1 MEVLMRADRRMGVGS
16 RWRTVGVLR
25 AVAVAAAA
33 HLAACPELETPL
45 ATVTGRIVGA
55 SPGAYAY
62 PLGRPDL
69 KVSVAVAEDW
79 TFRLEGVPTSA
90 GAFILYDGAPF
101 PNGRAERVVLELAGG
116 EENRMADR
124 FGAGASVDDVLRMP
138 LAGAVIAAALPEGG
152 ATAIGPAYS
161 VVETDHTDLVPAT
174 GEEAI
179 AIYPLPAGSFDVT
192 ARLAGFVSR
201 RVTVEVASGATMA
214 VALALEVDTASPA
227 PGCGYALACDNDLH
241 CETADGRCY
250 ACTSTAGCGP
260 GETCATS
267 VGLCQPPPGTSAGAT
282 CAACT
287 GTADCVSAACV
298 VPGDSLVGYCSRGC
312 ATDAD
317 CQAGFACDTTSG
329 LCTAPF
335 GCDDWLQTMGAPCLD
350 DADCDDLSGGRCEH
364 LPDQPG
370 YCTAACTFDADCRVG
385 AGSAAFTCVGGYCT
399 P

>member
-1 MEVLMRADRRMGVGS
+1 MRADLRMGGGGGRRAVC
-16 RWRTVGVLR
+16 VLR

-79 TFRLEGVPTSA
+79 TYRLAGVPTSV

-101 PNGRAERVVLELAGG
+101 PNGRAERVVLDLEGG
-116 EENRMADR
+116 EENRIADR
-124 FGAGASVDDVLRMP
+124 FGAGASVDDALRMP
-138 LAGAVIAAALPEGG
+138 LAGALIAVARPEGG
-152 ATAIGPAYS
+152 ATAIDPAYS

-179 AIYPLPAGSFDVT
+179 TIYPLPGGSFDVT
-192 ARLAGFVSR
+192 ARLAGFLSR
-201 RVTVEVASGATMA
+201 RVTVPVASGATTA
-214 VALALEVDTASPA
+214 VTLALEVDTTSSA
-227 PGCGYALACDNDLH
+227 PGCAHALACDNDLH
-241 CETADGRCY
+241 CDTGDGRCY
-250 ACTSTAGCGP
+250 ACTSTGGCGP
-260 GETCATS
+260 GETCITS

-287 GTADCVSAACV
+287 RADDCVSAACV
-298 VPGDSLVGYCSRGC
+298 VPADSLVGYCSRGC
-312 ATDAD
+312 AADAD
-317 CQAGFACDTTSG
+317 CQAGFACDGTNG
-329 LCTAPF
+329 LCTAPS
-335 GCDDWLQTMGAPCLD
+335 GCDDWLQTMGAPCLG
-350 DADCDDLSGGRCEH
+350 DASCSDDLSGGRCEH

-370 YCTAACTFDADCRVG
+370 YCTAACTFDADCRIG
-385 AGSAAFTCVGGYCT
+385 TGSAAYTCVAGFCA